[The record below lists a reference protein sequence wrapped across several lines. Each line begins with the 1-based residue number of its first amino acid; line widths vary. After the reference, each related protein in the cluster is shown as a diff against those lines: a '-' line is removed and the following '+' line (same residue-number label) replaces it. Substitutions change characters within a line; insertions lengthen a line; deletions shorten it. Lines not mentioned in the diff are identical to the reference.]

1 MTLQRDWDT
10 SVDVLCWTGTKTY
23 EIRITSSDMYRRFES
38 PQMVTCRSFFAGFY
52 EPVAMVDERTD
63 VQST

>member
-1 MTLQRDWDT
+1 
-10 SVDVLCWTGTKTY
+10 VLTCYGGLEAHLKRTGTKTY

-38 PQMVTCRSFFAGFY
+38 PQMVACRSYFVGFY